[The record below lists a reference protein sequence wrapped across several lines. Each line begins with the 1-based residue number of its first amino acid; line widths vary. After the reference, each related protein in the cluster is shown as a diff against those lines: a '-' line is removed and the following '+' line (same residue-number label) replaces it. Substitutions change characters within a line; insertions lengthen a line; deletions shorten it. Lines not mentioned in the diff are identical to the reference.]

1 MFFGILG
8 GRMTG
13 KSYALTDFLCNQK
26 KKKGNM
32 VKNYW
37 MRIS

>member
-1 MFFGILG
+1 
-8 GRMTG
+8 MTG

-26 KKKGNM
+26 KKKGDQ

-37 MRIS
+37 LRIS